1 MKLSYHHL
9 VILVRLE
16 IKWWGHPQGLS
27 YRPLNW
33 PPAETR
39 RGHWLTAR
47 CSCHRGRPR
56 RRVAE
61 YGLIA
66 LYQWNPEAWSTGW
79 GRNLKESAA
88 VMSRN
93 SNTFRYIERKRER
106 DIQIIVLISR
116 KKSIHVFFFF
126 ESISVMYFS
135 ACLVFILNVICVDSI
150 LYHFFFF
157 DRHDTGHNLISWHVP
172 ICWFHVQKS

>member
-106 DIQIIVLISR
+106 HIDNGFNISKEIDSRLFFLR
-116 KKSIHVFFFF
+116 KYHCNVFF
-126 ESISVMYFS
+126 
-135 ACLVFILNVICVDSI
+135 CVSRIYIKRNMCRFDS
-150 LYHFFFF
+150 LSFFFF